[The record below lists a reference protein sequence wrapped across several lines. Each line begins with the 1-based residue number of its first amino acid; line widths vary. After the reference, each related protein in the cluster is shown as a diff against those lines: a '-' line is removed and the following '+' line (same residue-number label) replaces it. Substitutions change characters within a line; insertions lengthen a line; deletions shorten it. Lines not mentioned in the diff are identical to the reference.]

1 MTVHDGFDFWVG
13 ESELDDEAKAS
24 LDRANESVIPTVKMA
39 ATASAYW
46 CRIGERTHIRLVL
59 PEDED
64 VATDALARLHA
75 AGDSALGDETRL
87 LGAFRACGLLVPVW
101 DLDPDKSADDYEAAL
116 GEFIDPV
123 CRGARLPTRPSPRR
137 SAGPG
142 PGCSAARSR
151 CADRRARRHDLAPVT
166 AHPAPTV
173 AAVIPAKDEADRIA
187 ATVRAVLGIPGV
199 DLVVVVDDGSSDDTA
214 EIARAAGAE
223 VVRHARNRGKAAAMT
238 TGAGYVARHEGVEG
252 RVGGSDGRRPLLFV
266 DGDLEDTAANLGVL
280 VPPVLEGRADMTIAT
295 LPPQKT
301 AGGGHGFVVRLARK
315 GIEDLTGFVAQQPLS
330 GMRCI
335 SRPAFDAAS
344 PLARGWGVEVG
355 LTVDV
360 LLAGL
365 RVEEVPCE
373 LHHRVSGSDWRGQ
386 VHRAKQYRD
395 VALALA
401 RRRARRGLR

>member
-1 MTVHDGFDFWVG
+1 M
-13 ESELDDEAKAS
+13 
-24 LDRANESVIPTVKMA
+24 
-39 ATASAYW
+39 
-46 CRIGERTHIRLVL
+46 
-59 PEDED
+59 
-64 VATDALARLHA
+64 
-75 AGDSALGDETRL
+75 
-87 LGAFRACGLLVPVW
+87 
-101 DLDPDKSADDYEAAL
+101 
-116 GEFIDPV
+116 
-123 CRGARLPTRPSPRR
+123 
-137 SAGPG
+137 
-142 PGCSAARSR
+142 
-151 CADRRARRHDLAPVT
+151 T
-166 AHPAPTV
+166 AHPATTV

-187 ATVRAVLGIPGV
+187 ATVRAVRAIPGV
-199 DLVVVVDDGSSDDTA
+199 DLVVVDDDGSSDGTA
-214 EIARAAGAE
+214 EIAREAGAA

-252 RVGGSDGRRPLLFV
+252 RVGGSDDRRPLLFV

-301 AGGGHGFVVRLARK
+301 AGGGRGFVVRLARK
-315 GIEDLTGFVAQQPLS
+315 GIEDLTGFVAAQPLS

-335 SRPAFDAAS
+335 SRAAFDAAS

-360 LLAGL
+360 LMAGL

-373 LHHRVSGSDWRGQ
+373 LHHRVTGSDWRGQ

>member
-1 MTVHDGFDFWVG
+1 MT
-13 ESELDDEAKAS
+13 AQ
-24 LDRANESVIPTVKMA
+24 
-39 ATASAYW
+39 
-46 CRIGERTHIRLVL
+46 
-59 PEDED
+59 
-64 VATDALARLHA
+64 
-75 AGDSALGDETRL
+75 
-87 LGAFRACGLLVPVW
+87 
-101 DLDPDKSADDYEAAL
+101 
-116 GEFIDPV
+116 
-123 CRGARLPTRPSPRR
+123 
-137 SAGPG
+137 
-142 PGCSAARSR
+142 
-151 CADRRARRHDLAPVT
+151 
-166 AHPAPTV
+166 PAPTV

-187 ATVRAVLGIPGV
+187 ATVRAVRGIPGV
-199 DLVVVVDDGSSDDTA
+199 DLVVVVDDGSSDGTA
-214 EIARAAGAE
+214 EIAREAGAE

-252 RVGGSDGRRPLLFV
+252 RAGGSDGRRPLLFV
-266 DGDLEDTAANLGVL
+266 DGDLEGTAANLGAL

-360 LLAGL
+360 LMAGL

-373 LHHRVSGSDWRGQ
+373 LHHRVSGADWRGQ

>member
-1 MTVHDGFDFWVG
+1 MTP
-13 ESELDDEAKAS
+13 
-24 LDRANESVIPTVKMA
+24 PT
-39 ATASAYW
+39 TQ
-46 CRIGERTHIRLVL
+46 
-59 PEDED
+59 
-64 VATDALARLHA
+64 
-75 AGDSALGDETRL
+75 
-87 LGAFRACGLLVPVW
+87 
-101 DLDPDKSADDYEAAL
+101 
-116 GEFIDPV
+116 
-123 CRGARLPTRPSPRR
+123 PT
-137 SAGPG
+137 
-142 PGCSAARSR
+142 
-151 CADRRARRHDLAPVT
+151 T
-166 AHPAPTV
+166 PTV

-187 ATVRAVLGIPGV
+187 ATVRAVRGIPGV

-214 EIARAAGAE
+214 EIAREAGAE

-252 RVGGSDGRRPLLFV
+252 RVEGSGSRRPLLFV
-266 DGDLEDTAANLGVL
+266 DGDLEDTAANVAVL
-280 VPPVLEGRADMTIAT
+280 VPPVLEGRADMAIAT

-301 AGGGHGFVVRLARK
+301 AGGGRGFVVRLARK
-315 GIEDLTGFVAQQPLS
+315 GIEDLTGFSAQQPLS

-373 LHHRVSGSDWRGQ
+373 LHHRVSGADWRGQ